1 MTGAARDGHPGGLPA
16 PRTPRGYLGQDE
28 SGTGFVVQGWCPGA
42 LRPMLSGDGLVV
54 RVRPSGGRL
63 TGAQAAGVAAAAA
76 AHGSGLIDLSARG
89 NVQLRGVSEASHPA
103 LIADLRALG
112 LIDADPLAEAR
123 RNILVTPFADAAT
136 DALAAE
142 LAAALDGAPVLP
154 GKFGFVLDTGPAPV
168 LQGVAGDI
176 RLERDAEGALL
187 VRAEGLRLGARV
199 AGVSAAIDLARW
211 FVAEGGVTDGRGR
224 MAALTARGARPT
236 GALAPTVAPAAAAP
250 VPGPGLVPQGALVG
264 FEFGQMSAA
273 TLAAFAALGP
283 LRVTPWR
290 MLLVEGARAMPA
302 LPGLVT
308 DPADPIRR
316 VEACT
321 GAPGCLQAQAEVRDL
336 ARRLA
341 AFVPEGQR
349 LHVSG
354 CAKGCAHPFR
364 AEVTLVATPAGF
376 DLVRGGTAQ
385 DKPLHRALA
394 PADIRPEDLF

>member
-1 MTGAARDGHPGGLPA
+1 MTGLARDGHAGGLPA

-54 RVRPSGGRL
+54 RVRPQGGRL
-63 TGAQAAGVAAAAA
+63 TGVQAAGVAAAAA

-103 LIADLRALG
+103 LIADLRTLG

-136 DALAAE
+136 DALAAD
-142 LAAALDGAPVLP
+142 LAAALADAPVLP
-154 GKFGFVLDTGPAPV
+154 GKFGFVVDTGAAPV

-176 RLERDAEGALL
+176 RLERDAGGGLL
-187 VRAEGLRLGARV
+187 VRAEGLRLGAPA
-199 AGVSAAIDLARW
+199 AGAGAAIDLARW
-211 FVAEGGVTDGRGR
+211 FVAAGGVSEGRGR
-224 MAALTARGARPT
+224 MAALTARGAKPG
-236 GALAPTVAPAAAAP
+236 GALAPTLAPAPAAP
-250 VPGPGLVPQGALVG
+250 VPGPGLVPEGALLG
-264 FEFGQMSAA
+264 LEFGQMTAA
-273 TLAAFAALGP
+273 TLAALAALGP

-290 MLLVEGARAMPA
+290 MLLVEGLRAMPA

-321 GAPGCLQAQAEVRDL
+321 GAPGCLQALAEVRAL

-341 AFVPEGQR
+341 PEVPMGAR

-354 CAKGCAHPFR
+354 CAKGCAHPF
-364 AEVTLVATPAGF
+364 AADVTLVATPAGF
-376 DLVRGGTAQ
+376 DLIRNGTAQ
-385 DKPLHRALA
+385 GTPVRRGLSA
-394 PADIRPEDLF
+394 ADIRLEGLF